1 MKKKYLFYP
10 MQGQEMCFMHVLLN
24 AMDLH
29 EAGHEVKI
37 VFEGASVKLPPVF
50 EEKKLPLYLKVKE
63 AGLIAGVCEAC
74 ARTLGSL
81 EAVLES
87 GLPVLNDMQGHA
99 GLKPFIE
106 EGYEVFV
113 F

>member
-1 MKKKYLFYP
+1 MKKYLFYP

-29 EAGHEVKI
+29 QAGHEVKI
-37 VFEGASVKLPPVF
+37 IFEGASVTLPPVF

-81 EAVLES
+81 DDILEL

-99 GLKPFIE
+99 GMKPFTE
-106 EGYEVFV
+106 EGYEVIV